1 MHSTLHHALLRP
13 EGDTADRALLSL
25 HGILG
30 TGPNLRPVAQALVAA
45 DPRQLVALVDLR
57 QHGRSQ
63 GFAAPHSV
71 DAAAA
76 DLTELE
82 PKLPL
87 PVRGVLGHSFGGKV
101 AVAFH
106 ARRPDLERVI
116 LLDSNP
122 GARPDRSGSADT
134 LEVLSVLERAPASF
148 TRRDEF
154 LAYLREQ
161 GLSRMISDWL
171 AMNLERTES
180 GFRLRLELPSIRALL
195 EDYFVQDLWHVL
207 ERSQAKVDVVVGGR
221 SKVFDA
227 SDRERLAE
235 LERSTSGRIKAHV
248 LPAAGHWVHVDDP
261 AGVAAAVA
269 PR

>member
-1 MHSTLHHALLRP
+1 MHSTLHHVLVRP
-13 EGDTADRALLSL
+13 DGDGADRALLSL

-63 GFAAPHSV
+63 GFAAPHTL
-71 DAAAA
+71 DAAAL
-76 DLTELE
+76 DLTALE
-82 PKLPL
+82 AQLPV

-101 AVAFH
+101 AVAYH
-106 ARRPDLERVI
+106 ALRPDLERVI

-122 GARPDRSGSADT
+122 GARSDRSGSADT
-134 LEVLSVLERAPASF
+134 LEVLDVLERAPSHF

-154 LAYLREQ
+154 LAYLGSQ
-161 GLSRMISDWL
+161 GLSRTLRDWL

-180 GFRLRLELPSIRALL
+180 GFRLKLELPSIRALL
-195 EDYFVQDLWHVL
+195 DDYFEKDLWHVL
-207 ERSQAKVDVVVGGR
+207 ESSSAKVDIVVGGR

-227 SDRERLAE
+227 ADRERLAE
-235 LERSTSGRIKAHV
+235 LERSTGGRIKAHV
-248 LPAAGHWVHVDDP
+248 LPDAGHWVHVDDP
-261 AGVAAAVA
+261 AGVAAAVG